1 MVKVHYIYILYNVVY
16 NIYIYLY
23 NNPKLKV
30 SQQIELQNIWRT
42 LMFRQASLICCI
54 SWGHK
59 ESDTCKHTF
68 LNNWWI
74 RKVVTREIENIM
86 NWMETK
92 ICVINLMCL
101 TLKPTT
107 LTMLIRS
114 EWRKCVY
121 LHNICIYIYM

>member
-1 MVKVHYIYILYNVVY
+1 M
-16 NIYIYLY
+16 Y

-42 LMFRQASLICCI
+42 LMFRQGSLMCC
-54 SWGHK
+54 SSLGHK

-68 LNNWWI
+68 LNNSWI

-86 NWMETK
+86 NSMEIK
-92 ICVINLMCL
+92 ICGINLMCL

-107 LTMLIRS
+107 LNMWIRN
-114 EWRKCVY
+114 E
-121 LHNICIYIYM
+121 